1 MSAPEPDRMPRASR
15 RRGLLLTRPWL
26 LAALGVLAAMA
37 ACILLGLWQFHRYEE
52 RSARADRIEANYAA
66 PPVPL
71 TQVLPDP
78 TSGLPTSAQWR
89 TVEVTGEYVTDPEHV
104 LYVRNRTFHGEV
116 GFAQLV
122 PLRTPGGTI
131 MVARG
136 WLPTAATKST
146 PLSPPDPPDG
156 ERTVVLRLRPT
167 EPVLP
172 DRRNP
177 PGQIQSIAAEE
188 FAPLEADL
196 GPLFTGAY
204 GELASEDP
212 DPGQGLTAFE
222 RPDTSL
228 GPHLSY
234 AVQWW
239 AFALFFPAAWVV
251 RARRALSEQPDA
263 DPVRAATAPPAGTA
277 TGSRTTAR
285 AGADRPR
292 PTGAPAR
299 RRRSRDEEEED
310 ALVENRHR

>member
-1 MSAPEPDRMPRASR
+1 MSAPVLDGAPRAPR
-15 RRGLLLTRPWL
+15 RRVLLLTRPWL

-71 TQVLPDP
+71 GQVLPDP
-78 TSGLPTSAQWR
+78 TSGLATAAQWR

-122 PLRTPGGTI
+122 PLRTAGGTI

-136 WLPTAATKST
+136 WLPTSATQST
-146 PLSPPDPPDG
+146 PLDPPDPPDG

-196 GPLFTGAY
+196 GPLYTGAY

-239 AFALFFPAAWVV
+239 AFALFFPVAWAV
-251 RARRALSEQPDA
+251 RARRALSDELDA
-263 DPVRAATAPPAGTA
+263 DPVRAGSAPTAGPATTSRPVDRAR
-277 TGSRTTAR
+277 TG
-285 AGADRPR
+285 RPR
-292 PTGAPAR
+292 PTGARSP
-299 RRRSRDEEEED
+299 RRRSPDEEEED